1 MLFSDHTASATRS
14 DSVRRP
20 IRLRPE
26 HDDFCRHYFA
36 THTCLTR
43 RILQRMAGLRESTA
57 KKWLQHLTA
66 TDVLKRDGA
75 NNAPVY
81 LWRV

>member
-20 IRLRPE
+20 IGFRPE

>member
-1 MLFSDHTASATRS
+1 MLFGDHTASATRS

-20 IRLRPE
+20 
-26 HDDFCRHYFA
+26 DDFCHHYFA

-43 RILQRMAGLRESTA
+43 RILQRVAGLRESAA

-66 TDVLKRDGA
+66 TGVLQKDGA

-81 LWRV
+81 LWRG

>member
-1 MLFSDHTASATRS
+1 MLFSDHTATAVRS

-20 IRLRPE
+20 IRLCPE

-36 THTCLTR
+36 TNTSLTR
-43 RILQRMAGLRESTA
+43 RILQRVAGLRDSAA

-66 TDVLKRDGA
+66 TGVLKRDGA
-75 NNAPVY
+75 SNAPVY
-81 LWRV
+81 LWRG